1 MKRFASLVTAI
12 ALFLMGAPVMRADVP
27 LFDRSCNALQHVQQ
41 EARLKQM
48 ENVNAP
54 GAQEY
59 RKAVADFKVE
69 MHALFKQSEKLEER
83 YNTIRTRLA
92 SEILQ
97 ERTDLVAKYRDLIAS
112 QRPDLVARARSGDAT
127 ADRDFSSAM
136 LAAIEKDLEFGNE
149 LRKRTDQDNEASEL
163 KADAFKLQV
172 DQFHELEVKMAINR
186 WKAPPD
192 ATSQQMLMRNT
203 TAFVREQ
210 GYESRVQEAVFKSRA
225 MTDLM
230 TVKSAIQSGMNASL
244 EIQNEAGAMALR
256 DRYDTPVPD
265 ASVELVD
272 VAPVLATPVARGVL
286 RQLEAERLQTV
297 LDFHHVGQ
305 HVPGEAK
312 ERGTTMRDPQKPI
325 AAPIAETVGAALE
338 RHRRVREGYQRLS
351 KIKEPP
357 LPETSPSPEP
367 EAQATKVKEWA
378 TQVATTIE
386 KAAVR
391 TKYVLIDDENAE
403 EDEKKGDSK

>member
-1 MKRFASLVTAI
+1 MKRLVSLVSTI
-12 ALFLMGAPVMRADVP
+12 ALLLMGAPVMRADVP

-54 GAQEY
+54 GAREY

-83 YNTIRTRLA
+83 YNTVRTKLA

-97 ERTDLVAKYRDLIAS
+97 ERTDMVAKYRELIVS
-112 QRPDLVARARSGDAT
+112 ERPDLVARARNGDTT
-127 ADRDFSSAM
+127 ADREFSSAV

-149 LRKRTDQDNEASEL
+149 LRRRMDQDNEASEL

-172 DQFHELEVKMAINR
+172 NQFHELEVKMAINR

-192 ATSQQMLMRNT
+192 ATSQRMLTRNT
-203 TAFVREQ
+203 NAFVREQ
-210 GYESRVQEAVFKSRA
+210 GYESRVQEAVLKSRA
-225 MTDLM
+225 MADLM

-265 ASVELVD
+265 ARVDLSD
-272 VAPVLATPVARGVL
+272 VAPVLATPVARGVM
-286 RQLEAERLQTV
+286 RQLEAERLQTA
-297 LDFHHVGQ
+297 LDLHHVSQ
-305 HVPGEAK
+305 HAPGEAK
-312 ERGTTMRDPQKPI
+312 ERGSTMHDPEKPI
-325 AAPIAETVGAALE
+325 AAPIAEAVGAALE

-351 KIKEPP
+351 KFKEPP
-357 LPETSPSPEP
+357 PPETSSSPEP

-386 KAAVR
+386 KAAAR

-403 EDEKKGDSK
+403 EDEEKGDSK

>member
-1 MKRFASLVTAI
+1 MKRFVSLVTAI
-12 ALFLMGAPVMRADVP
+12 ALVLTGTRVVRAEVP

-48 ENVNAP
+48 ENANAP
-54 GAQEY
+54 GAKEY

-69 MHALFKQSEKLEER
+69 MHALFKQSEKLEEQ

-97 ERTDLVAKYRDLIAS
+97 ERTDLVAKYREQVAS
-112 QRPDLVARARSGDAT
+112 QRTDLVERARSGDAT
-127 ADRDFSSAM
+127 ADRDFSNAV

-149 LRKRTDQDNEASEL
+149 LRRRVDQDNEAGAI

-172 DQFHELEVKMAINR
+172 NQFHELEVKMAMNR

-192 ATSQQMLMRNT
+192 ATSQRMLRNNT

-210 GYESRVQEAVFKSRA
+210 GYESVVQVTVFKSRA

-244 EIQNEAGAMALR
+244 EIQNEAGAMSLR

-265 ASVELVD
+265 ATVGLVD
-272 VAPVLATPVARGVL
+272 VAPVLATPIARGVM

-297 LDFHHVGQ
+297 LDLHHVGQ
-305 HVPGEAK
+305 HAPGEAK
-312 ERGTTMRDPQKPI
+312 ERGLTVRDPEKPI

-351 KIKEPP
+351 KFKEPP
-357 LPETSPSPEP
+357 PPETSPSPEP
-367 EAQATKVKEWA
+367 KTQATKVKEWA
-378 TQVATTIE
+378 TEVATNLE

-391 TKYVLIDDENAE
+391 TKFVLIDDDNAE
-403 EDEKKGDSK
+403 EDEEKGDSK

>member
-1 MKRFASLVTAI
+1 MKRCASLVTAVG
-12 ALFLMGAPVMRADVP
+12 LFLMGTPFVRGDAP

-48 ENVNAP
+48 ENANAP
-54 GAQEY
+54 GAREY

-69 MHALFKQSEKLEER
+69 MHALFKQSEKLEEQ

-92 SEILQ
+92 SEILK
-97 ERTDLVAKYRDLIAS
+97 ERTDLVTKYRDLVAS
-112 QRPDLVARARSGDAT
+112 ERADLVERARSGDAT
-127 ADRDFSSAM
+127 ADQEFSAAV

-149 LRKRTDQDNEASEL
+149 LRRRMDHDSEASAI

-172 DQFHELEVKMAINR
+172 NQFHELEVKMAINR

-192 ATSQQMLMRNT
+192 ATSQRILRGNT

-210 GYESRVQEAVFKSRA
+210 GYQSRVQETVLKSRA
-225 MTDLM
+225 MMDLM

-244 EIQNEAGAMALR
+244 EIQNEAGAMSLR

-265 ASVELVD
+265 ASVELAD
-272 VAPVLATPVARGVL
+272 VSPVLATPVARGVL
-286 RQLEAERLQTV
+286 RQFEAERLQTA
-297 LDFHHVGQ
+297 LDLHHVSQ
-305 HVPGEAK
+305 HVPEEAK
-312 ERGTTMRDPQKPI
+312 ERGATMRDPEKPI

-338 RHRRVREGYQRLS
+338 RHRRVREGYERLS
-351 KIKEPP
+351 KFKEPP
-357 LPETSPSPEP
+357 PPETSSSPEP
-367 EAQATKVKEWA
+367 REQAAKVKEWA
-378 TQVATTIE
+378 MQVATNVE

-391 TKYVLIDDENAE
+391 TKFVLIDDENAE
-403 EDEKKGDSK
+403 DEGDSK

>member
-1 MKRFASLVTAI
+1 MKRFASLVTAT
-12 ALFLMGAPVMRADVP
+12 ALFLMGTPIVSAEVP

-69 MHALFKQSEKLEER
+69 MNTLFKRSEKLEEQ
-83 YNTIRTRLA
+83 YNTIRNKLA
-92 SEILQ
+92 SEILA
-97 ERTDLVAKYRDLIAS
+97 ERSDLVTKYRDLIAS
-112 QRPDLVARARSGDAT
+112 QRSDLVERARSGDAT
-127 ADRDFSSAM
+127 ADQDFRNAV

-149 LRKRTDQDNEASEL
+149 LRKRIDQDHEASEI

-172 DQFHELEVKMAINR
+172 NQFHELEVKMAINR

-192 ATSQQMLMRNT
+192 ATSQQMLTRNT
-203 TAFVREQ
+203 TAFVGEQ
-210 GYESRVQEAVFKSRA
+210 GYESATQEAVLKSRA

-230 TVKSAIQSGMNASL
+230 TVKSAIQRGLNASL
-244 EIQNEAGAMALR
+244 EIQNESGAMALR
-256 DRYDTPVPD
+256 DRYDTPVAD
-265 ASVELVD
+265 ERVD
-272 VAPVLATPVARGVL
+272 LPEVAPVLATPTARGVL
-286 RQLEAERLQTV
+286 RELEAERLQTT
-297 LDFHHVGQ
+297 LDLYHVGQ
-305 HVPGEAK
+305 HAPEEAK
-312 ERGTTMRDPQKPI
+312 ERGATMRDPEKPI

-351 KIKEPP
+351 DFKEPP
-357 LPETSPSPEP
+357 PPENSPSPES
-367 EAQATKVKEWA
+367 ETQATKVKEWA
-378 TQVATTIE
+378 TQVAANLE

-403 EDEKKGDSK
+403 EDKEKGDSK